1 MSRCSP
7 LGEAAAAGVE
17 VENMEETTVSAELEC
32 TFGENPAASDGER
45 YAVSP
50 NAEDDLEKGASDNA
64 KLQMCYFR
72 SSTITVGKVKEM
84 EERGYFP
91 KGEAHAPRAETM
103 LEPNGDEAIIYED
116 FFYHR
121 LAHASTFSPG
131 WFSTAFP
138 AAIPSVN
145 AQHHRAVVKKFLGHQ

>member
-84 EERGYFP
+84 EERSYFP

-116 FFYHR
+116 FFITGLHMPPHSA
-121 LAHASTFSPG
+121 LAD
-131 WFSTAFP
+131 
-138 AAIPSVN
+138 
-145 AQHHRAVVKKFLGHQ
+145 FLLHFQPQFHQLTPNTITQLSKNF